1 MELRW
6 TEGAANDLEH
16 IANFLFEHAPG
27 RAAELVR
34 QIYDSPSALVTF
46 PYRGRPGK
54 KRGTRELVLSPLPYI
69 VVYQICRQHHPHC
82 SYPPWRAE
90 VALERF
96 ANCRI
101 HQARVERPFSA
112 ASAMALYFASA

>member
-6 TEGAANDLEH
+6 TEGAAQDLEH
-16 IANFLFEHAPG
+16 IASYLFEHAPD

-34 QIYDSPSALVTF
+34 QIYDAPFALLTF

-69 VVYQICRQHHPHC
+69 VVYQI
-82 SYPPWRAE
+82 AG
-90 VALERF
+90 
-96 ANCRI
+96 RI
-101 HQARVERPFSA
+101 IHIVRILHGAQKWP
-112 ASAMALYFASA
+112 